1 MPISPEEFT
10 KQYLPITVNAC
21 VGDPDSGEIVD
32 GSPVSVSIKSYLNAN
47 NRLEPP
53 PKNNPK
59 AQRKQKKYEEGKGMP
74 YYEMKDQVLQFLN
87 ARKKA
92 KAYGI
97 EEMFGAFYVPSVT
110 PYIIVKPVAFMHAF
124 TGKIGPATLR
134 QVLSLLS
141 YYYDETPSLKQRYSS
156 LQNLADRCLGL
167 DCNGLVGAY
176 FESEYTYL
184 KIEPN
189 TAISGYDI
197 PPIRKMVRTSVGEIR
212 ARDVILWPNYHHIA
226 IISSVSGVSGGEV
239 QCRVSQSRSAELG
252 GAITS
257 DAIIIKD
264 KAGFRFKSGGEYFK
278 NIVQV
283 APEGA

>member
-10 KQYLPITVNAC
+10 KQYLPITFNAC
-21 VGDPDSGEIVD
+21 VGDSED
-32 GSPVSVSIKSYLNAN
+32 GAITDGTPLSVNVKSYLNAN

-59 AQRKQKKYEEGKGMP
+59 AKRKQKAYEEGKGMP
-74 YYEMKDQVLQFLN
+74 LYEMKDQVLQFLN

-92 KAYGI
+92 KRFGI
-97 EEMFGAFYVPSVT
+97 EEMFGAFYVPDVT
-110 PYIIVKPVAFMHAF
+110 PYILCKPVSFMHAF

-134 QVLSLLS
+134 QVLSLVS
-141 YYYDETPSLKQRYSS
+141 YYYDETPALKHKYPS

-176 FESEYTYL
+176 FESQYTYL

-189 TAISGYDI
+189 TAISGYDS
-197 PPIRKMVRTSVGEIR
+197 PPIRKKVRTSVGEIR

-226 IISSVSGVSGGEV
+226 IISSINGASGGEV

-252 GAITS
+252 GAVTS